1 MNIDYSELR
10 EIGKYYKLYKGVEE
24 VLGDKLKE
32 DFELAVQVA
41 LVKSVTQDLQR
52 MLDERV
58 EEL

>member
-1 MNIDYSELR
+1 MNIGVGAYY
-10 EIGKYYKLYKGVEE
+10 EILEYRDLGQGIEE

-32 DFELAVQVA
+32 DFELAIQVA
-41 LVKSVTQDLQR
+41 LVKSVTQELQR

>member
-1 MNIDYSELR
+1 MKIEVGDYYAIMDYMQLEQ
-10 EIGKYYKLYKGVEE
+10 GVDE
-24 VLGDKLKE
+24 VLGDKLKD
-32 DFELAVQVA
+32 DFELAIQAA